1 MTAISDLE
9 VVTEDTDGF
18 IWTIKYPLV
27 DKENSSRPIDTET
40 VSVATTRPETILGD
54 VAVAVNPH
62 DERYRELVG
71 D

>member
-18 IWTIKYPLV
+18 IWTIKYPIV
-27 DKENSSRPIDTET
+27 NEEKSSRPNDAKT

-54 VAVAVNPH
+54 VAVAVNPLTR
-62 DERYRELVG
+62 DIEN
-71 D
+71 